1 MIGRLRLR
9 LESLRERLWLRR
21 RERRRAEPPPPAGRA
36 RNVIVVKP
44 RDPRFREV
52 IYVLKEEAL
61 SDPDCG
67 REELLRQA
75 KAAARRETG
84 EILPAG
90 RRLSLWPAALL
101 LLGALL
107 ILKLTGVM

>member
-1 MIGRLRLR
+1 MRGRLRFR
-9 LESLRERLWLRR
+9 LEGLRDRLFRPG
-21 RERRRAEPPPPAGRA
+21 ERRRRTPPPPRGLT

-75 KAAARRETG
+75 QEAARAEAG
-84 EILPAG
+84 GLLPGA
-90 RRLSLWPAALL
+90 RRLPLWPAALL
-101 LLGALL
+101 LLGALV
-107 ILKLTGVM
+107 ILKLTGVI

>member
-1 MIGRLRLR
+1 MRGRLRFR
-9 LESLRERLWLRR
+9 LEGLRDRLFRP
-21 RERRRAEPPPPAGRA
+21 RERRRRTPPPPRGLT

-75 KAAARRETG
+75 QEAARAEAG
-84 EILPAG
+84 GLLPAG
-90 RRLSLWPAALL
+90 RRLPLWPAALL
-101 LLGALL
+101 LLGALA
-107 ILKLTGVM
+107 ILKLTGVI

>member
-1 MIGRLRLR
+1 MRGRLRSRLEGLRERFRLR
-9 LESLRERLWLRR
+9 LE
-21 RERRRAEPPPPAGRA
+21 ERRRAEPPPPAGRA

-75 KAAARRETG
+75 KEAARRETG

-101 LLGALL
+101 LLGALA
-107 ILKLTGVM
+107 ILKLTGVI

>member
-1 MIGRLRLR
+1 MRGRLRFR
-9 LESLRERLWLRR
+9 LEGLRDRLFRP
-21 RERRRAEPPPPAGRA
+21 RERRRRTPPPPRGLT

-75 KAAARRETG
+75 QEAARAEAG
-84 EILPAG
+84 GLLPAG
-90 RRLSLWPAALL
+90 RRLPLWPAALL
-101 LLGALL
+101 LLGALV
-107 ILKLTGVM
+107 ILKLTGVI